1 MKLLRK
7 KQSALPD
14 DTPQAG
20 IHLVHFS
27 MAVFFGSPGPAGD
40 LSLSRAKSGL
50 SPGHGCMSIHLI
62 SNKANFYFSNLLPIL
77 KFSSKENRK

>member
-7 KQSALPD
+7 RQSPLTD

-20 IHLVHFS
+20 ILLVRFS
-27 MAVFFGSPGPAGD
+27 MAGFFGSPSPAGD
-40 LSLSRAKSGL
+40 LSLSRAESGL